1 MGQLSQIEPAW
12 KRRPRDARSLPL
24 AELCGAYGLILATCW
39 TPRPLQRWLYIASVV
54 FLLFTSWRSFP
65 GWQALGFRRAGLLR
79 SLWVVLAAA
88 IALAV
93 GVWIALAMHTYHGPH
108 GLARWVFTFG
118 GYVVW
123 SFVQQYLLQGYFLFR
138 FLKLL
143 PRREYAALAA
153 AGIFAAAHLP
163 NPVLTP
169 LTLVWGVVAC
179 FVFLQCR
186 NIYPLM
192 LAHAM
197 LGIMISICVP
207 GPVVRNMRVGLGYL
221 QYRRPVVPIPPAT
234 SMQPEPRT
242 LPYASQRFSTPVP
255 SADRVPPAFPL
266 T

>member
-1 MGQLSQIEPAW
+1 MSQVVDLRDQPDTTVRLA
-12 KRRPRDARSLPL
+12 RLRPLL
-24 AELCGAYGLILATCW
+24 ELCGGYGLILATCW
-39 TPRPLQRWLYIASVV
+39 TPRPLQRWLYLASVA
-54 FLLFTSWRSFP
+54 FILITTWRAFP
-65 GWQALGFRRAGLLR
+65 GWQALGFRRSGLLR
-79 SLWVVLAAA
+79 SLWVIAIAA

-93 GVWIALAMHTYHGPH
+93 GVAVALRVHTYHAPH
-108 GLARWVFTFG
+108 GLARWVLTFG

-123 SFVQQYLLQGYFLFR
+123 SFVQQFLLQGYFLYR

-169 LTLVWGVVAC
+169 LTLVWGLVAC

-192 LAHAM
+192 LAHAV

-221 QYRRPVVPIPPAT
+221 HYRPPVVPIPPPM
-234 SMQPEPRT
+234 SMQTR
-242 LPYASQRFSTPVP
+242 
-255 SADRVPPAFPL
+255 PPACPVAKA
-266 T
+266 TRSEA